1 LLQKTRRDT
10 RGGAFLQKSVNSSH
24 LRTAFHLAAHELRT
38 TECPAAKEES
48 MRTPS
53 RWRVAAAC
61 AAILLASCG
70 GGSDAGS
77 GEGLSPQSASL
88 IGRAGDVLASATQS
102 LGDMLRRSRKP
113 PPGEPVVSEAAAVR
127 FLEQATFGPTP
138 VDIAHVR
145 SIGFDAW
152 LDEQFAT
159 KPTYLPGA
167 SSRTSIDKVQ
177 ADFFRIAL
185 SAPDQL
191 RQRVAFALGQVMVVS
206 EAKLDDRTAVVNYH
220 HMLVAD
226 AFTTYRKLLE
236 DVTLSP
242 AMGTYLDM
250 ANNVKADPEEGT
262 TPNENYAREVLQL
275 FSIGLVKLNPDGT
288 PMLDGGGNPIPSYS
302 QDTIEGFAHVFT
314 GWTYP
319 ARRSSGS
326 DLNDTNYSGPMVP
339 RDAYHETGTKLLL
352 DGVTVSMATA
362 PELEF
367 ALNDI
372 AAHPNVGPFIGTRL
386 IQALVKSNPSPAYV
400 QRVAAA
406 FADNGHGVRGDMK
419 AVVRAVLL
427 DGEARAGDTQPAA
440 DADGKLREPVLYM
453 TRLLRAYS
461 AKSNG
466 AGLQWYSASMRQDVF
481 DSPSVFNFYP
491 PSYKPQ
497 GSTLLGPE
505 FKLVN
510 APSLASRLNFAYD
523 FTNGGLPGK
532 VQFNFGPLLAVAAD
546 DNALIGNLDATL
558 LHGTMPASLKS
569 AIAGALP
576 AAEGDKTQRAML
588 ALYIVAASPAFNIQK

>member
-1 LLQKTRRDT
+1 MLGSN
-10 RGGAFLQKSVNSSH
+10 GGAMPTS
-24 LRTAFHLAAHELRT
+24 
-38 TECPAAKEES
+38 
-48 MRTPS
+48 PS
-53 RWRVAAAC
+53 RWRFAAAC
-61 AAILLASCG
+61 AAFLLASCG
-70 GGSDAGS
+70 GGGDAAAPDAA
-77 GEGLSPQSASL
+77 LAPQSASL
-88 IGRAGDVLASATQS
+88 VTRAGDLLASATQS
-102 LGDMLRRSRKP
+102 LGDLLRRSRKP
-113 PPGEPVVSEAAAVR
+113 PPGPPQVSEAAAIR

-138 VDIAHVR
+138 TDIAHLQ

-152 LDEQFAT
+152 LDEQFALR
-159 KPTYLPGA
+159 PTYLPAA
-167 SSRTSIDKVQ
+167 SNRTSIDKVQ

-220 HMLVAD
+220 HMLLAD
-226 AFTTYRKLLE
+226 AFSTYRKLLE

-250 ANNVKADPEEGT
+250 ANNVKSDPEEGT

-275 FSIGLVKLNPDGT
+275 FSIGLVKLNADGT
-288 PMLDGGGNPIPSYS
+288 PVLDGGGNPIPSYS

-319 ARRSSGS
+319 AKRGSGS
-326 DLNDTNYSGPMVP
+326 GLNDTNYSGPMVP

-362 PELEF
+362 PELRF
-367 ALNDI
+367 ALDNI

-406 FADNGHGVRGDMK
+406 FANNGQGVRGDMK
-419 AVVRAVLL
+419 AVLRAVLL
-427 DGEARAGDTQPAA
+427 DAEARAGDTLPAA

-461 AKSNG
+461 AKTSG
-466 AGLQWYSASMRQDVF
+466 AGLQWYSAAMRQDVF

-497 GSTLLGPE
+497 GYTLFGPE

-523 FTNGGLPGK
+523 FTNNGLPGK
-532 VQFNFGPLLAVAAD
+532 VQVNFGPLLAAAAD
-546 DNALIGNLDATL
+546 DNSLIANLDATL

-576 AAEGDKTQRAML
+576 AAEGDKQQRAML